1 MNLWNE
7 SFVYCVIKSSQVWGC
22 VVLSVL
28 AGVASLYGISRFIV
42 RIQNQKQNNEINQ
55 TINSNI
61 NGSIGFSRA
70 IYFTIGLL
78 LGKGDDEF

>member
-1 MNLWNE
+1 MSDIPDDDDNDHDFL
-7 SFVYCVIKSSQVWGC
+7 VQ
-22 VVLSVL
+22 
-28 AGVASLYGISRFIV
+28 AS
-42 RIQNQKQNNEINQ
+42 KINQ